1 MIWKKIEKNVTIALN
16 VLFMLKK
23 KNTYP
28 AYISKHNSN
37 REKLV
42 ILLVIPNGKLWHYFP
57 VKKLSALLR
66 GVASKN
72 DCDF

>member
-1 MIWKKIEKNVTIALN
+1 
-16 VLFMLKK
+16 MLKK